1 MNKLACFLLSL
12 FAGLN
17 SHIVHGAEDAFTL
30 PASAKILDPNLIMH
44 SWPYPVISPD
54 GEWVAYISRGFVCV
68 CSLEDGQP
76 RRLHEVPRSWTHFLA
91 LPENE
96 FVGGQFSALAS
107 SLDHEEYR
115 EMTKKIDHKIFG
127 LRWTPESD
135 GVVFGVQSYDE
146 QKELLFADVFY
157 APLEGDV
164 ARLAQAE
171 WPFSGRGISGDFRVT
186 RDRRF
191 IVSGSEW
198 GRSLIWGVERNRP
211 RGSVLMNLTPS
222 PTSDRWIAV
231 EKDTRELVIVDQDF
245 SVIKRFEEVVA
256 PNENGYKLHWSP
268 DERFV
273 ICQNPIGMD
282 HYSNWDGFR
291 LNLETNERRE
301 FSGDYW
307 NEIIAFTGSEGEFI
321 RIGLDGESALISG
334 LNEVGAYVQIV
345 PTNDDPSEY
354 VWRLPADSKRAE
366 EYVALG
372 LEPQVTHTPDFS
384 LFTIGLPRA
393 KSGRPGV
400 VYHLLS
406 RKHQLWRMSSHDAGE
421 YQSPYQVIGFAKQG
435 EMILGHDKHRMFAIP
450 VAEIRTDENKVMP
463 AGD

>member
-1 MNKLACFLLSL
+1 L
-12 FAGLN
+12 
-17 SHIVHGAEDAFTL
+17 V
-30 PASAKILDPNLIMH
+30 
-44 SWPYPVISPD
+44 
-54 GEWVAYISRGFVCV
+54 
-68 CSLEDGQP
+68 
-76 RRLHEVPRSWTHFLA
+76 
-91 LPENE
+91 
-96 FVGGQFSALAS
+96 
-107 SLDHEEYR
+107 
-115 EMTKKIDHKIFG
+115 KKINHKIFR

-135 GVVFGVQSYDE
+135 GVVFGVQSHDE
-146 QKELLFADVFY
+146 KKCLLFADVFY

-171 WPFSGRGISGDFRVT
+171 WPFSGRGISGDFRVS

-198 GRSLIWGVERNRP
+198 GRSLIWDVERNRP

-222 PTSDRWIAV
+222 PSSDRWIAV

-245 SVIKRFEEVVA
+245 SVIKRFEQVVA

-273 ICQNPIGMD
+273 ICQNPIGLD

-291 LNLETNERRE
+291 LNLQTNERRE
-301 FSGDYW
+301 FGGDYFK
-307 NEIIAFTGSEGEFI
+307 EIIAFTGSDGEFV
-321 RIGLDGESALISG
+321 RIGLDGESAHISG

-345 PTNDDPSEY
+345 PTNDGPPEY
-354 VWRLPADSKRAE
+354 IWRLPADPKNPG

-393 KSGRPGV
+393 KGSQPGV
-400 VYHLLS
+400 VYHLLN
-406 RKHQLWRMSSHDAGE
+406 REHQLWRMSPHDAGE
-421 YQSPYQVIGFAKQG
+421 YQSPYQVIGFAKRG
-435 EMILGHDKHRMFAIP
+435 EMVVGHDKHQLFAIP
-450 VAEIRTDENKVMP
+450 LAEIQTDENTVTP
-463 AGD
+463 SAN